1 MRNFLTKNFNKNGE
15 CYVLLQSSVF
25 SIKEL
30 KQMRN
35 KNHRTGINNQKQPW
49 KGALNIERKKVVG

>member
-35 KNHRTGINNQKQPW
+35 KNHRTGINDQKQPW
-49 KGALNIERKKVVG
+49 KIVQNIE